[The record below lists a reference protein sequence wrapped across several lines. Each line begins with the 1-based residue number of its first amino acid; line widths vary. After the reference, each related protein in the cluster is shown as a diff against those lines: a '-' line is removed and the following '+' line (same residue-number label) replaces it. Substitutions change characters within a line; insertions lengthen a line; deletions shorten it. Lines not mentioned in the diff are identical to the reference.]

1 MAGVQTAWHGGAEPP
16 SDPWAEIRA
25 KREAELEADPLGP
38 SEVADLRDQLIG
50 EVSKAVIGQ
59 DRAIELMMVAA
70 IAGGH
75 ILVEGPPGV
84 AKTLLSNAL
93 AHALGISFNR
103 IQFTPDTTPSHIA
116 GKTIEQMGEP
126 VFLPGPVFTNILL
139 ADEVNRTPPRTQAA
153 LLEAMQEKQVTVDGK
168 THWLPNP
175 FIVIATQ
182 NALEQHGV
190 YPLPEAQLD
199 RFLFKVNIEYGDET
213 HDIAM
218 LNLPHAGLSPDL
230 MGEIHPLMGAA
241 KLTRA
246 QREVDRTSASE
257 EVVRYVVRLVRAT
270 RELDGVMLG
279 ASPRAAIHLLAA
291 AKANARLEGRD
302 YATGEDVTKM
312 ALPVLGHR
320 IVVERGEPSAAID
333 AAVEIVNRMGG

>member
-1 MAGVQTAWHGGAEPP
+1 
-16 SDPWAEIRA
+16 
-25 KREAELEADPLGP
+25 
-38 SEVADLRDQLIG
+38 
-50 EVSKAVIGQ
+50 
-59 DRAIELMMVAA
+59 MVAA

-116 GKTIEQMGEP
+116 GTTIERMGEP
-126 VFLPGPVFTNILL
+126 IFLPGPVFTNILL

-168 THWLPNP
+168 THWLPTP

-199 RFLFKVNIEYGDET
+199 RFLFKINIDYGNEA
-213 HDIAM
+213 HEIAM

-230 MGEIHPLMGAA
+230 IGEIHPLMGSA
-241 KLTRA
+241 KLVKA
-246 QREVDRTSASE
+246 QREVDRTEASQE
-257 EVVRYVVRLVRAT
+257 IVRYVVRLIRST
-270 RELDGVMLG
+270 REMNGVRLG

-291 AKANARLEGRD
+291 ARACARLAGRD
-302 YATGEDVTKM
+302 HVLHADVDEM
-312 ALPVLGHR
+312 AYPVLGHR
-320 IVVERGEPSAAID
+320 IIATDGTTAEIVAA
-333 AAVEIVNRMGG
+333 ALEIVNRRRD